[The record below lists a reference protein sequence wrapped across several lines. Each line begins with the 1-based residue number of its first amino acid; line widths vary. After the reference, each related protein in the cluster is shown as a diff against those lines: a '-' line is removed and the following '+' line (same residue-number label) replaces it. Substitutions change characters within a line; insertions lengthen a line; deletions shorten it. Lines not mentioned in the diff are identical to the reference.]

1 MCDRV
6 LRWESSQNG
15 GNIRLLPRG
24 TPSVF
29 SPCLWE
35 PQASLSFQPPL
46 VLPYTPFPS
55 LWRGVW
61 MLGSPPPLPLFFTV
75 PTYDLLS
82 YRPRLVLKPEMRL
95 HSL

>member
-1 MCDRV
+1 
-6 LRWESSQNG
+6 
-15 GNIRLLPRG
+15 
-24 TPSVF
+24 
-29 SPCLWE
+29 
-35 PQASLSFQPPL
+35 
-46 VLPYTPFPS
+46 
-55 LWRGVW
+55 